1 MMRQGVFFHM
11 MNVRGI
17 AASLLFSG
25 LVLCGSSRTIAQ
37 SKPGHLDEVL
47 RQMDAASEKFKSA
60 QADFRWD
67 LYERVV
73 KETTTQ
79 TGVIYFQRDGALT
92 EMGAKVL
99 PPSAKV
105 LEYRRGQLSLFD
117 PGANHLIVMSAGA
130 KQAEYESFLTLGFG
144 GSGRDMAKAWTISDL
159 GTEPMSDGDK
169 MVSTEKL
176 DLVAKDPKARQNFS
190 HITLWVDP
198 VQDVSLKQKFFLP
211 SGDAQTATYTNI
223 RLNQLDKS
231 AIAVFAIKTDKKT
244 TVENH

>member
-1 MMRQGVFFHM
+1 M
-11 MNVRGI
+11 MNVRCI
-17 AASLLFSG
+17 AASLVFSG
-25 LVLCGSSRTIAQ
+25 VVLCASGSAVAQ
-37 SKPGHLDEVL
+37 PKPGHLDEVL

-73 KETTTQ
+73 KETSTQ
-79 TGVIYFQRDGALT
+79 TGTIYFMRDGALM

-117 PGANHLIVMSAGA
+117 PGANHLILMAAGA
-130 KQAEYESFLTLGFG
+130 KQAQYESFLTLGFG

-159 GTEPMSDGDK
+159 GTEPMSDGEK

-176 DLVAKDPKARQNFS
+176 DMVAKDPGVRNMFTHIVIWIDPARA
-190 HITLWVDP
+190 I
-198 VQDVSLKQKFFLP
+198 SLKQQFFMP
-211 SGDAQTATYTNI
+211 SEDVRTSLYTHI
-223 RLNQLDKS
+223 RYNEKVDTRP
-231 AIAVFAIKTDKKT
+231 FAIKTDKNT
-244 TVENH
+244 SIDRR

>member
-25 LVLCGSSRTIAQ
+25 IVLCGSSRAIAQ

-79 TGVIYFQRDGALT
+79 TGIIYFQRDGALT

-176 DLVAKDPKARQNFS
+176 DLVAKDPSVRGMFT
-190 HITLWVDP
+190 HIVIWIDP
-198 VQDVSLKQKFFLP
+198 TRAISLKQQFFMP
-211 SGDAQTATYTNI
+211 SEDVRTSVYTHI
-223 RLNQLDKS
+223 RYNEKVDTKP
-231 AIAVFAIKTDKKT
+231 FAIKTDKNT
-244 TVENH
+244 SIDDRR

>member
-1 MMRQGVFFHM
+1 MKKIRGV
-11 MNVRGI
+11 
-17 AASLLFSG
+17 AACLVFSG
-25 LVLCGSSRTIAQ
+25 VALFMSGAAFAQ

-79 TGVIYFQRDGALT
+79 TGIIYFLRDGAMT

-117 PGANHLIVMSAGA
+117 PGANHLLLMSSGA
-130 KQAEYESFLTLGFG
+130 KQAEFESFLTLGFG
-144 GSGRDMAKAWTISDL
+144 GSGRDLAKAWTISDL
-159 GTEPMSDGDK
+159 GTESMSDGEK
-169 MVSTEKL
+169 TVSTEKL
-176 DLVAKDPKARQNFS
+176 DLVAKDPGVRNMFT
-190 HITLWVDP
+190 HIVIWIDP
-198 VQDVSLKQKFFLP
+198 VRAISLKQQLFMP
-211 SGDAQTATYTNI
+211 SEDVRTNVYTHI
-223 RLNQLDKS
+223 RYNEKVDTRP
-231 AIAVFAIKTDKKT
+231 FAIKTDKNT
-244 TVENH
+244 TKDVR

>member
-1 MMRQGVFFHM
+1 M
-11 MNVRGI
+11 MNVRCI
-17 AASLLFSG
+17 AASLVFSG
-25 LVLCGSSRTIAQ
+25 VVLCASGSAVAQ
-37 SKPGHLDEVL
+37 PKPGHLDEVL

-73 KETTTQ
+73 KETSTQ
-79 TGVIYFQRDGALT
+79 TGTIYFMRDGALM

-117 PGANHLIVMSAGA
+117 PGANHLILMAAGA
-130 KQAEYESFLTLGFG
+130 KQAQYESFLTLGFG

-159 GTEPMSDGDK
+159 GTEPMSDGEK

-176 DLVAKDPKARQNFS
+176 DLVAKDPGVRNMFTHIVIWIDPARA
-190 HITLWVDP
+190 I
-198 VQDVSLKQKFFLP
+198 SLKQQFFMP
-211 SGDAQTATYTNI
+211 SEDVRTSLYTHI
-223 RLNQLDKS
+223 RYNEKVDTRP
-231 AIAVFAIKTDKKT
+231 FAIKTDKNT
-244 TVENH
+244 SIDRR

>member
-1 MMRQGVFFHM
+1 M
-11 MNVRGI
+11 MNVRCI
-17 AASLLFSG
+17 AASLVFSG
-25 LVLCGSSRTIAQ
+25 VVLCASGSAVAQ
-37 SKPGHLDEVL
+37 PKPGHLDEVL

-73 KETTTQ
+73 KETSTQ
-79 TGVIYFQRDGALT
+79 TGTIYFMRDGALM

-117 PGANHLIVMSAGA
+117 PGANHLLLMSSGA
-130 KQAEYESFLTLGFG
+130 KQAEFESFLTLGFG

-159 GTEPMSDGDK
+159 GTEPMSDGEK

-176 DLVAKDPKARQNFS
+176 DLVAKDPGVRNMFTHIVIWIDPARA
-190 HITLWVDP
+190 I
-198 VQDVSLKQKFFLP
+198 SLKQQFFMP
-211 SGDAQTATYTNI
+211 SEDVRTSLYTHI
-223 RLNQLDKS
+223 RYNEKVDTRP
-231 AIAVFAIKTDKKT
+231 FAIKTDKNT
-244 TVENH
+244 SIDRR

>member
-25 LVLCGSSRTIAQ
+25 LVLCGSSRAIAQ

-79 TGVIYFQRDGALT
+79 KGIIYFMRDGALT
-92 EMGAKVL
+92 QMGAKVL
-99 PPSAKV
+99 PPAAKI
-105 LEYRRGQLSLFD
+105 LEYKRGELSLFD
-117 PGANHLIVMSAGA
+117 PGANHLLLMSAGA
-130 KQAEYESFLTLGFG
+130 KQAQYESFLTLGFG

-159 GTEPMSDGDK
+159 GTEPMNDGDK

-176 DLVAKDPKARQNFS
+176 DLVAKDPGVRNMFT
-190 HITLWVDP
+190 HIVIWIDP
-198 VQDVSLKQKFFLP
+198 ERAISLKQQFFMP
-211 SGDAQTATYTNI
+211 SEDVRTSVYTHI
-223 RLNQLDKS
+223 RYNEKVDTKP
-231 AIAVFAIKTDKKT
+231 FAIKTDKNT
-244 TVENH
+244 TTDNRR